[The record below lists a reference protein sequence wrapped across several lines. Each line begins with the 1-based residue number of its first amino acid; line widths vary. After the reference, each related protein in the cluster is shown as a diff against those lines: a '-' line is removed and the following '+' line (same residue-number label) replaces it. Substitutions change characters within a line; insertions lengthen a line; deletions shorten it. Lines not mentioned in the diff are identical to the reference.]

1 MKFFRQKWLLEK
13 LSLGC
18 RKSYEILSAQVMS
31 EFNNRIVSQRDA
43 LKIVNGTGR
52 YNEPL
57 LSLTEKAINR
67 WVASNGIDGSDT
79 IISLLK
85 SLSGTLFF
93 LGNKSQEQISEDYKV
108 LSKKVSEQLSL
119 LKIEMTNKAL
129 QRTSR

>member
-1 MKFFRQKWLLEK
+1 MN
-13 LSLGC
+13 
-18 RKSYEILSAQVMS
+18 

-43 LKIVNGTGR
+43 LKIVNSTES

-67 WVASNGIDGSDT
+67 WVESNGIDGRDT

-93 LGNKSQEQISEDYKV
+93 LANKSQEQISEDYTI
-108 LSKKVSEQLSL
+108 LSKKVSEQLSQ
-119 LKIEMTNKAL
+119 LKIEMNRK
-129 QRTSR
+129 